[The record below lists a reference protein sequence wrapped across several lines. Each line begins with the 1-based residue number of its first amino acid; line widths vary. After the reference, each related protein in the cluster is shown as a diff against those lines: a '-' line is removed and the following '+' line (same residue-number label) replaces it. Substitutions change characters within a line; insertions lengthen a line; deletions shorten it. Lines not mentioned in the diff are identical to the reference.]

1 MPPDPAQAMTQPASK
16 AMTRPFYIVDVFAER
31 PYAGNQL
38 AVVLDADGLPE
49 EAMRRIAAETN
60 YSETA
65 FVTST
70 PERDGAFRVRL
81 FTPAREIDFAG
92 HPLLGSGWV
101 IRHHL
106 LPNASSHVC
115 LRIAA
120 GDISVSFESSA
131 DGREVAWFRAPP
143 VSLGQTCTPAR
154 IAAAVGVSPEDIAT
168 DAPIQGFRRAHP
180 P

>member
-1 MPPDPAQAMTQPASK
+1 
-16 AMTRPFYIVDVFAER
+16 MTRPFHIVDVFAER
-31 PYAGNQL
+31 PYAGNPL

-49 EAMRRIAAETN
+49 DAMRWIAAEPN

-101 IRHHL
+101 VRHHL
-106 LPNASSHVC
+106 LPNASGHVC

-120 GDISVSFESSA
+120 RGYLRLLRIVSRRSRGSLVSCTASV
-131 DGREVAWFRAPP
+131 
-143 VSLGQTCTPAR
+143 L
-154 IAAAVGVSPEDIAT
+154 
-168 DAPIQGFRRAHP
+168 
-180 P
+180 